1 MHLEWCHAKEL
12 NVSKRKN
19 SSSEITTGGKANKTG
34 NQLENFVEQN
44 LRDYGYTEFWNYKA
58 IAFENR
64 KSIGGRQFL
73 RAVPIGTTIYETV
86 RKCDFLVINNQK
98 FPDNLI
104 IECKWQQS
112 SGSVDEKY
120 PLLVFN
126 ILKTGI
132 PTVILLDGGGYSA
145 NARKWLL
152 DQVHEKGALIGVWS
166 MTEFQK
172 AVNNGFLG

>member
-1 MHLEWCHAKEL
+1 
-12 NVSKRKN
+12 VSKSKN

-44 LRDYGYTEFWNYKA
+44 LQNYGYTEFWNYKT

-64 KSIGGRQFL
+64 KSIGGRQYL
-73 RAVPIGTTIYETV
+73 KGVPIGTTIYETV

-120 PLLVFN
+120 PLLLFN

-132 PTVILLDGGGYSA
+132 PTVVLLDGSGYREA
-145 NARKWLL
+145 ARKWLL
-152 DQVHEKGALIGVWS
+152 EQAQPKSALIGVFT
-166 MTEFQK
+166 MAEFQR

>member
-1 MHLEWCHAKEL
+1 MEAASETTTTKHSQISARRLMPVVAVSCCLILTHLLSSSFTKGTMSSPLTHREWCPAKEL

-19 SSSEITTGGKANKTG
+19 SSSETTTGGKANKTG

-44 LRDYGYTEFWNYKA
+44 LQDYGYTEFWNYKA

-64 KSIGGRQFL
+64 KSIGGRQYL
-73 RAVPIGTTIYETV
+73 KGVPIGTTIYETV

-112 SGSVDEKY
+112 
-120 PLLVFN
+120 
-126 ILKTGI
+126 
-132 PTVILLDGGGYSA
+132 
-145 NARKWLL
+145 
-152 DQVHEKGALIGVWS
+152 
-166 MTEFQK
+166 
-172 AVNNGFLG
+172 

>member
-1 MHLEWCHAKEL
+1 
-12 NVSKRKN
+12 VSKNKN
-19 SSSEITTGGKANKTG
+19 SSSETTTGGKANKTG

-44 LRDYGYTEFWNYKA
+44 LQDYGYTEFWNYKA

-64 KSIGGRQFL
+64 KSIGGRQYL
-73 RAVPIGTTIYETV
+73 KGVPIGTTIYETV

-132 PTVILLDGGGYSA
+132 PTVVLLGGGGYSA
-145 NARKWLL
+145 RARQWLI